1 MVDFEN
7 TVYVAI
13 DFETTGLRPDLGDRI
28 IEIAAFP
35 IYKGQIRTDYSFYS
49 LVNPEVTIPKEVS
62 HYHKLNNIHIAD
74 APLLS
79 EVIKDFKNY
88 LSDSIII
95 SHNAAM
101 DLRFMDVA
109 TKEAGLLPI
118 GNYYA
123 DTLKMSMYF
132 LDEGPYNLGY
142 LSKKLNLGINSFHR
156 ACDDAMATARLF
168 LKLVKK
174 YSVRNLG
181 DFLKRWEG

>member
-1 MVDFEN
+1 
-7 TVYVAI
+7 
-13 DFETTGLRPDLGDRI
+13 
-28 IEIAAFP
+28 
-35 IYKGQIRTDYSFYS
+35 
-49 LVNPEVTIPKEVS
+49 
-62 HYHKLNNIHIAD
+62 
-74 APLLS
+74 LS

-95 SHNAAM
+95 SHNADM

-118 GNYYA
+118 SNYYA

-156 ACDDAMATARLF
+156 ACDDAKATARLF